1 MQMCYSWYVWAR
13 GSRGGIGER
22 SVIRGLVFWGGLGFG
37 FGFGMLVEDGG
48 VIHCGLGW
56 GEVGWSKFQD

>member
-1 MQMCYSWYVWAR
+1 M
-13 GSRGGIGER
+13 
-22 SVIRGLVFWGGLGFG
+22 IRGLVFWGGLGFG

-56 GEVGWSKFQD
+56 GEVGWSKFQDQNARASPVDYHLSGR